1 MEHSLENPVH
11 SNTKKKKKSK
21 CQELE
26 IFNKEREAS
35 AGS

>member
-11 SNTKKKKKSK
+11 ANTKKTKKIKW
-21 CQELE
+21 QERE